1 MSKTTPLKQA
11 STAQREKL
19 PAARKKS
26 VELNV
31 GLGKLVEQYRTE
43 MKLSLEDLSELT
55 QVPVRDLSRL
65 ENGECTLALEKL
77 FRISNYL
84 NIPPSELLAAI
95 HR

>member
-1 MSKTTPLKQA
+1 MKPQRRVRVAKMPQSKSKATT
-11 STAQREKL
+11 
-19 PAARKKS
+19 ARA
-26 VELNV
+26 ELA
-31 GLGKLVEQYRTE
+31 KLVGQYRTE

-55 QVPVRDLSRL
+55 QVPVRDLNRL